1 MEIIAADIGGTHISV
16 ASIRWSGENAV
27 VDQLIHKEVDTTET
41 SEKIISL
48 WAETIKHVVENRS
61 QYLLGISMP
70 GPFDYQRGI
79 SLIKSQGKMRSL
91 FGLSV
96 KELLSEKLEISPRS
110 ILFTN
115 DAECFL
121 KGESL
126 VGAGKGYT
134 NLIGL
139 TLGTGLGS
147 AIQIDEVTKDAKLW
161 TAPFRNGI
169 AEDYLGTNWFI
180 SRAQEGFGIKIKGV
194 KELVEPSF
202 DTQISQKMFSEF
214 GRALGEFLFP
224 YVSKLQTQKIILGG
238 KIALSADLFL
248 PSTQSYLGHLGLSLP
263 IAVSQLGENAALMG
277 ACASFL
283 SKPIVHEI

>member
-16 ASIRWSGENAV
+16 ASIKWSGQNAT
-27 VDQLIHKEVDTTET
+27 VDQLIHNEIDTTET
-41 SEKIISL
+41 SEKIISS
-48 WAETIKHVVENRS
+48 WAETINHVAENRS

-96 KELLSEKLEISPRS
+96 KDLLSEKLEIPPQS
-110 ILFTN
+110 ILLTN

-121 KGESL
+121 KGEGL
-126 VGAGKGYT
+126 VGAGKGFT

-180 SRAQEGFGIKIKGV
+180 SRAQDGFGIKIKGV
-194 KELVEPSF
+194 KELLEPGF
-202 DTQISQKMFSEF
+202 DTQISQKIFSEF

-224 YVSKLQTQKIILGG
+224 YVTKLQTQKVILGG
-238 KIALSADLFL
+238 KIALSADLFI
-248 PSTQSYLGHLGLSLP
+248 PSTQSYLGHLGVSLP
-263 IAVSQLGENAALMG
+263 IEVSQLGENAALLG

-283 SKPIVHEI
+283 SKPIVNEI